1 MDTNP
6 SILQPSAGSLL
17 SSAPAPAPAAPAE
30 RRRSFTDPLAA
41 RRGCGELTIRR
52 RYQRGDIEIVEP
64 SEGERRVL
72 IPVREIERLERE
84 RRERKPARRTKGSA
98 VPQAA
103 QAPDNKTAAAGG
115 D

>member
-1 MDTNP
+1 M
-6 SILQPSAGSLL
+6 GKSLTV
-17 SSAPAPAPAAPAE
+17 AE
-30 RRRSFTDPLAA
+30 AAA
-41 RRGCGELTIRR
+41 RLGCGELTIRR

-84 RRERKPARRTKGSA
+84 RRERKPARRTKSTTATDA
-98 VPQAA
+98 V
-103 QAPDNKTAAAGG
+103 DRKTSAAGG